1 LEKAEIKMPEAT
13 KQGTSSTTVN
23 PIAGPNQNERS
34 LSEEISGEIDPEVRL
49 LAAVSY
55 GEASIDDDSEEVL
68 GIAYAV
74 ANRARAWGGKKISDL
89 LKADRNYTYAA
100 NGTNARF
107 NLLMATSPKAINK
120 SLPMRAAI
128 NSAINALNSK
138 GHDPSNGAYWWDGID
153 LKLKKQV
160 NPRIAYGFKYGA
172 QEHNIF
178 EMQPII
184 KIVIIHWRVINKR
197 TGETVDGAER
207 GRYDS
212 IYVSTAARG
221 KTIFWRYNPAYVK
234 ATGAKE
240 YK

>member
-1 LEKAEIKMPEAT
+1 VTKQEPAEKATEADRGQT
-13 KQGTSSTTVN
+13 Q
-23 PIAGPNQNERS
+23 AERS
-34 LSEEISGEIDPEVRL
+34 LSAEVDGEINSEVRL
-49 LAAVSY
+49 LAAVAY
-55 GEASIDDDSEEVL
+55 GEASTDDNSEEVL

-74 ANRARAWGGKKISDL
+74 ANRARAWGEKKISDL
-89 LKADRNYTYAA
+89 LKSDRNYTYAA
-100 NGTNARF
+100 NGTNTRF
-107 NLLMATSPKAINK
+107 NLLMASSPKAINK

-128 NSAINALNSK
+128 NSAINALNRK

-178 EMQPII
+178 DMQQIT
-184 KIVIIHWRVINKR
+184 KTVIIHWRVINKK

-207 GRYDS
+207 GRYDA
-212 IYVSTAARG
+212 IYVSTAACG
-221 KTIFWRYNPAYVK
+221 KTIFWRYNLDYVK

>member
-1 LEKAEIKMPEAT
+1 MSDMTKQKPAAKTTEAT
-13 KQGTSSTTVN
+13 SSQ
-23 PIAGPNQNERS
+23 NQAERS
-34 LSEEISGEIDPEVRL
+34 LSAEVEGEIDSEVRL
-49 LAAVSY
+49 LAAVAY
-55 GEASIDDDSEEVL
+55 GEASTDDDSEEVL

-74 ANRARAWGGKKISDL
+74 TNRARAWGGKKISDL

-100 NGTNARF
+100 NGTNTRF
-107 NLLMATSPKAINK
+107 NLLMASSPKAINK

-128 NSAINALNSK
+128 NSAINALNGK

-153 LKLKKQV
+153 LKLKKPV

-178 EMQPII
+178 EMQPIT
-184 KIVIIHWRVINKR
+184 KTVIIHWRVVNKK
-197 TGETVDGAER
+197 TGQTVDGTER
-207 GRYDS
+207 GRYDT
-212 IYVSTAARG
+212 IYVSTAACG
-221 KTIFWRYNPAYVK
+221 KTIFWRYNPDYVK

>member
-1 LEKAEIKMPEAT
+1 MPDRTKQDGTPPAAGSGASQEQAEGSLTAEIGK
-13 KQGTSSTTVN
+13 
-23 PIAGPNQNERS
+23 
-34 LSEEISGEIDPEVRL
+34 EIDPDIRL
-49 LAAVSY
+49 LAAVAY
-55 GEASIDDDSEEVL
+55 GEASTDDNAEEVL

-74 ANRARAWGGKKISDL
+74 VNRARAWGGKTVSEL

-100 NGTNARF
+100 NGTSQRF
-107 NLLMATSPKAINK
+107 NLLMRSSREAINK
-120 SLPMRAAI
+120 SLPMRVAV
-128 NSAINALNSK
+128 NSAMNALK
-138 GHDPSNGAYWWDGID
+138 GKGRDPSNGAYWWDGID
-153 LKLKKQV
+153 LKDKKAV

-178 EMQPII
+178 EMQPIT
-184 KIVIIHWRVINKR
+184 KVVVIHWRVINKK

-207 GRYDS
+207 GRYDT

-221 KTIFWRYNPAYVK
+221 KTIFWRYNPDYVK

>member
-1 LEKAEIKMPEAT
+1 LDKPEIKMPEVT
-13 KQGTSSTTVN
+13 KQDPTSATLN
-23 PIAGPNQNERS
+23 PDANRDKAEFN
-34 LSEEISGEIDPEVRL
+34 LSAEIDGEIDSEVRL

-55 GEASIDDDSEEVL
+55 GEASTDDDSEEVL

-74 ANRARAWGGKKISDL
+74 ANRARAWGGKKISEL

-100 NGTNARF
+100 NGTCTRF
-107 NLLMATSPKAINK
+107 NLLMAASPKVINK
-120 SLPMRAAI
+120 SLPMRVAVNCAI
-128 NSAINALNSK
+128 SALNGK
-138 GHDPSNGAYWWDGID
+138 GHDPSNSAYWWDGVD

-178 EMQPII
+178 QMQPIS
-184 KIVIIHWRVINKR
+184 KTVIVHWRVVNKK
-197 TGETVDGAER
+197 TGETVDGTER
-207 GRYDS
+207 GRYET

-221 KTIFWRYNPAYVK
+221 KTIFWRYHPDYLK